1 MTTLQ
6 VRNPRTGLTDFR
18 FETDD
23 ASAVASLA
31 RRLRKAQ
38 TEWAARPIMKRCE
51 TLQRWADAIAARQ
64 PELTDALARDTG
76 RYLLAGAEVGLTL
89 GRIAHWSRLAPQ
101 MLASAP
107 EGRSSTVESVRYVL
121 QRVPYAL
128 VGAVSPW
135 NFPLTLALIDAIP
148 ALLAGCAVLL
158 KPSEVT
164 PRFVEPLRDSLRD
177 VPELAAV
184 LGIVMG
190 GPETGIALI
199 DNVDAV
205 CFTGSV
211 ATGRRV
217 GEQAAYRLIPAFLE
231 LGGKDPAIV
240 TAEADLERA
249 TDAILR
255 SAAGATG
262 QACQS
267 IERIYVDVSIHDRF
281 VALLVEKARAVRLNY
296 PDIHSG
302 HIGPLIYAGQAAT
315 LREQLE
321 DARRRGARI
330 HCGGEIEE
338 LGGGLWCRPTVMTGV
353 SHEMLVM
360 QQESFGPLLPVM
372 PFADTDEAVR
382 LANDSVFGLSAAVF
396 SRDEPAA
403 MGIAARLNAGA
414 VNINDGSLTSLVYD
428 VEKQSFGVSGVGL
441 SRMGP
446 TGLLRFCRTRAVLI
460 QEAAPT
466 SLLAMDEAFASTKP
480 AAADRT

>member
-1 MTTLQ
+1 
-6 VRNPRTGLTDFR
+6 
-18 FETDD
+18 
-23 ASAVASLA
+23 
-31 RRLRKAQ
+31 
-38 TEWAARPIMKRCE
+38 
-51 TLQRWADAIAARQ
+51 
-64 PELTDALARDTG
+64 
-76 RYLLAGAEVGLTL
+76 
-89 GRIAHWSRLAPQ
+89 
-101 MLASAP
+101 
-107 EGRSSTVESVRYVL
+107 VRYVL

-177 VPELAAV
+177 VPELETV

-217 GEQAAYRLIPAFLE
+217 GERAAYRLIPAFLE

-240 TAEADLERA
+240 TADADLESA

-267 IERIYVDVSIHDRF
+267 IERIYVDASIHDRF

-302 HIGPLIYAGQAAT
+302 HIGPLIYAGQAAM
-315 LREQLE
+315 LRGQLE

-360 QQESFGPLLPVM
+360 REESFGPLLPVM
-372 PFADTDEAVR
+372 PFTDTDEAVR

-396 SRDEPAA
+396 SRDESAA

-446 TGLLRFCRTRAVLI
+446 TGLLRFFRTRAVLI

-466 SLLAMDEAFASTKP
+466 SLLSMDEAFA